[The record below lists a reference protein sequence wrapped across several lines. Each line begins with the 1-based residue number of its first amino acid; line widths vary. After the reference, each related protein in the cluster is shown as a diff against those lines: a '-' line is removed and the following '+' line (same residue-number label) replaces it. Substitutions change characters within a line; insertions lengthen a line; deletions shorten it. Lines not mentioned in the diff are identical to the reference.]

1 VKDPG
6 GTPGTPGGNEGEA
19 PAMGGGGG
27 PAGGG
32 GCRPVPP
39 VPDIS
44 PSSSAPEVSG
54 SFELLTWLAA
64 GELKL
69 WLSATPAAFPAES
82 VAKFADLGTEPK
94 AWVLVQPLTR
104 GILLVGLVPVMPKVP
119 KLWRHHH
126 HY

>member
-1 VKDPG
+1 
-6 GTPGTPGGNEGEA
+6 
-19 PAMGGGGG
+19 MGGGGG

-69 WLSATPAAFPAES
+69 WLSATPAAFPAAS
-82 VAKFADLGTEPK
+82 VAKFADLGTGAPSLGFGAAIDTGDSVGGAGARDAKGAEALETSP
-94 AWVLVQPLTR
+94 PL
-104 GILLVGLVPVMPKVP
+104 LMV
-119 KLWRHHH
+119 
-126 HY
+126 